1 MPVDPTKPT
10 PSRRTQRKIT
20 EEELRD
26 IELKRIRGELSC
38 AECRRLKLRCDKKVP
53 CSSCVRRGCESIC
66 PCGILSAGQGTR
78 FILADTQQLHR
89 KISEMSNRIRAL
101 EDALAI
107 MHGTTSSERHPLLSD
122 DLLKIK
128 FGAEALRSDNAQKL
142 NGQGGGGGGLRVA
155 ENIDALGTLTLDDKS
170 GEVKYFGRS
179 AGSETLLMAN
189 EEWSAPSA
197 EDGDAFDDED
207 VNDVENPF
215 LPFDPSVTSSPDPA
229 SSPSTGS
236 GTASASANLPPI
248 SRLANLFPFTSPIPP
263 LSASSAGGY
272 KPSPATIRKLYERQ
286 NLLDLLY
293 AYLPPYAQA
302 HVLSESYLQHA
313 TYFFRPIK
321 RDELLGEAT
330 TLPGM
335 SADSQETAPVPQ
347 AFLKQ
352 IYDAA
357 SRRQLR
363 QLHTYYADAGS
374 PGSSNGDGGEENSPT
389 YSQSQTPLT
398 PFALPPHISS
408 QSQQGA
414 TGTGTPT
421 APPPLESDPDPS
433 APHSLATIFMILALG
448 ALLDVNRPPYN
459 AEAEKYYTLG
469 KAALSL
475 RTIFDFPHIR
485 TVQAVGLMA
494 TYHSMA
500 GKKYTRDSAWG
511 LMSLAAKLSQSLGLH
526 RDSARW
532 NFDPTT
538 VQRRRALF
546 WEIFAADVSH
556 SLALGRPP
564 AIHLSYVDCEFPID
578 EEATLSDAQEVQY
591 GFWRMKH
598 TFARDIFNAVAEAT
612 LTAKS
617 PSYSTVL
624 DLDRKVR
631 ELSFPAAFKPYVNK
645 EDGEEE
651 YHSSS
656 LSLRGFY
663 ASQHRTVTML
673 YLHRSFFA
681 QAMLDHPSNPL
692 LSPFAPSF
700 LTAYRCAS
708 IIIKATAHQY
718 DRCAQMAMRVW
729 FLLYHTFSAAVIV
742 GTVVTHSPNSPMAA
756 SALQD
761 LDLAVELFD
770 KASTMSRR
778 ARIALASR
786 IYQIQPPLLTIHIQ
800 IVLRKLKDKAERAY
814 AQFSSSTTSPSQA
827 GSATPGGYVS
837 PLGVFSSPPSVFKS
851 PRAEGSD
858 DDGGDE
864 LAIFGGQKR
873 VLTRK
878 HRHANS
884 TSSASPSIPSNKNS
898 PQLSYNNSPS
908 PPSTGAASPS
918 SATTTH
924 GDVATVSL
932 SDSQHPT
939 NVHPSLME
947 YLSDSN
953 MFGLESMGGAHGSN
967 RGNPFAGANASL
979 SMGGGPFHNTSTSV
993 MQGVEMGPAG
1003 GAPSAPP
1010 LTMMDPL
1017 QEAATGATAPAN
1029 GGMGEMYQS
1038 FMSYLANR
1046 SFGGNAMSGQLSP
1059 PLPRPVE
1066 HVQQQQQTQPH
1077 HQPFTPSQPASAL
1090 QSRRPSQ
1097 SPSAPGSTMSSP
1109 GTPWSVISA
1118 LSTINTSSPSTA
1130 LNSPLWGQTHDTSVP
1145 ASPAVLQ
1152 GMVSPN
1158 YIQRS
1163 ELLGYASSLGATHRQ
1178 QQQQT
1183 RQTQPT
1189 PGFPGF
1195 NGRIDASMFGNMY
1208 GETPTSRP
1216 AFGVHERAP
1225 NGSGMMA
1232 VDPREEMVEM
1242 GLSTESGMDAGW
1254 ISFMHSAGIMEYS
1267 GPGGGQHQMPL

>member
-10 PSRRTQRKIT
+10 PSRRPQRKIT

-128 FGAEALRSDNAQKL
+128 FGAEALRSDSTQKP
-142 NGQGGGGGGLRVA
+142 NGQGGEQ

-207 VNDVENPF
+207 VNETD
-215 LPFDPSVTSSPDPA
+215 
-229 SSPSTGS
+229 
-236 GTASASANLPPI
+236 
-248 SRLANLFPFTSPIPP
+248 NLFPPFN
-263 LSASSAGGY
+263 
-272 KPSPATIRKLYERQ
+272 PSRQ
-286 NLLDLLY
+286 HLLDLLY
-293 AYLPPYAQA
+293 AYLPAYPRA
-302 HVLSESYLQHA
+302 HELSESYLQHA

-335 SADSQETAPVPQ
+335 SADSQETAPTPP
-347 AFLKQ
+347 ATP
-352 IYDAA
+352 AA
-357 SRRQLR
+357 
-363 QLHTYYADAGS
+363 H
-374 PGSSNGDGGEENSPT
+374 PT
-389 YSQSQTPLT
+389 LDP
-398 PFALPPHISS
+398 
-408 QSQQGA
+408 
-414 TGTGTPT
+414 
-421 APPPLESDPDPS
+421 DPDPS
-433 APHSLATIFMILALG
+433 APHNLATIFMILALG
-448 ALLDVNRPPYN
+448 ALLDINKPPYN
-459 AEAEKYYTLG
+459 AEAERYYTLG

-631 ELSFPAAFKPYVNK
+631 ELSFPAAFKPYVSK

-651 YHSSS
+651 YYSSS

-718 DRCAQMAMRVW
+718 DRCARMAMRVW

-742 GTVVTHSPNSPMAA
+742 GTVVTHSPNSPMAT

-770 KASTMSRR
+770 KASAVSRR
-778 ARIALASR
+778 ARIALA
-786 IYQIQPPLLTIHIQ
+786 
-800 IVLRKLKDKAERAY
+800 
-814 AQFSSSTTSPSQA
+814 TTPS
-827 GSATPGGYVS
+827 GYVS
-837 PLGVFSSPPSVFKS
+837 PLGVFGSPPSAFKS
-851 PRAEGSD
+851 PHAEGSD

-878 HRHANS
+878 HRHAHS
-884 TSSASPSIPSNKNS
+884 TSSASPSIPSDKNS
-898 PQLSYNNSPS
+898 PRLASYNNSPS
-908 PPSTGAASPS
+908 PPSTSAASPS
-918 SATTTH
+918 SATTAH
-924 GDVATVSL
+924 GEAATVSL
-932 SDSQHPT
+932 SDSQPT
-939 NVHPSLME
+939 N
-947 YLSDSN
+947 
-953 MFGLESMGGAHGSN
+953 
-967 RGNPFAGANASL
+967 
-979 SMGGGPFHNTSTSV
+979 
-993 MQGVEMGPAG
+993 
-1003 GAPSAPP
+1003 
-1010 LTMMDPL
+1010 
-1017 QEAATGATAPAN
+1017 
-1029 GGMGEMYQS
+1029 
-1038 FMSYLANR
+1038 
-1046 SFGGNAMSGQLSP
+1046 
-1059 PLPRPVE
+1059 
-1066 HVQQQQQTQPH
+1066 
-1077 HQPFTPSQPASAL
+1077 
-1090 QSRRPSQ
+1090 
-1097 SPSAPGSTMSSP
+1097 
-1109 GTPWSVISA
+1109 
-1118 LSTINTSSPSTA
+1118 
-1130 LNSPLWGQTHDTSVP
+1130 
-1145 ASPAVLQ
+1145 
-1152 GMVSPN
+1152 
-1158 YIQRS
+1158 
-1163 ELLGYASSLGATHRQ
+1163 
-1178 QQQQT
+1178 
-1183 RQTQPT
+1183 
-1189 PGFPGF
+1189 
-1195 NGRIDASMFGNMY
+1195 
-1208 GETPTSRP
+1208 
-1216 AFGVHERAP
+1216 
-1225 NGSGMMA
+1225 
-1232 VDPREEMVEM
+1232 
-1242 GLSTESGMDAGW
+1242 
-1254 ISFMHSAGIMEYS
+1254 
-1267 GPGGGQHQMPL
+1267 

>member
-10 PSRRTQRKIT
+10 PSRRPQRKIT

-128 FGAEALRSDNAQKL
+128 FGAEALRSDSTQKP
-142 NGQGGGGGGLRVA
+142 NGQGGGGGGIANGCKSDQSGQQATVKTEEQ

-207 VNDVENPF
+207 VNETDNLFPPF
-215 LPFDPSVTSSPDPA
+215 NPSVTSSPDPA
-229 SSPSTGS
+229 SPSTGS
-236 GTASASANLPPI
+236 GTASASASLPPI

-263 LSASSAGGY
+263 SSTSPAGGY
-272 KPSPATIRKLYERQ
+272 KPSPGTLRKLYERQ
-286 NLLDLLY
+286 HLLDLLY
-293 AYLPPYAQA
+293 AYLPAYPRA
-302 HVLSESYLQHA
+302 HELSESYLQHA

-335 SADSQETAPVPQ
+335 SADSQETAPTPP

-352 IYDAA
+352 VYDAA
-357 SRRQLR
+357 SKRQLR

-389 YSQSQTPLT
+389 YIQSQTPLT
-398 PFALPPHISS
+398 SFAIPPYPS
-408 QSQQGA
+408 SQQGQQGA
-414 TGTGTPT
+414 AGTSTPAAHPT
-421 APPPLESDPDPS
+421 LDPDPDPS
-433 APHSLATIFMILALG
+433 APHNLATIFMILALG
-448 ALLDVNRPPYN
+448 ALLDINKPPYN
-459 AEAEKYYTLG
+459 AEAERYYTLG

-631 ELSFPAAFKPYVNK
+631 ELSFPAAFKPYVSK

-651 YHSSS
+651 YYSSS

-718 DRCAQMAMRVW
+718 DRCARMAMRVW

-742 GTVVTHSPNSPMAA
+742 GTVVTHSPNSPMAT

-770 KASTMSRR
+770 KAS
-778 ARIALASR
+778 A
-786 IYQIQPPLLTIHIQ
+786 

-814 AQFSSSTTSPSQA
+814 TQFSSSTTTPGQA
-827 GSATPGGYVS
+827 GSATPSGYVS
-837 PLGVFSSPPSVFKS
+837 PLGVFGSPPSAFKS
-851 PRAEGSD
+851 PHAEGSD

-878 HRHANS
+878 HRHAHS
-884 TSSASPSIPSNKNS
+884 TSSASPSIPSDKNS
-898 PQLSYNNSPS
+898 PRLASYNNSPS
-908 PPSTGAASPS
+908 PPSTSAASPS
-918 SATTTH
+918 SATTAH
-924 GDVATVSL
+924 GEAATVSL
-932 SDSQHPT
+932 SDSQPT

-947 YLSDSN
+947 YLSDTN

-967 RGNPFAGANASL
+967 RGNPFAGPNASL
-979 SMGGGPFHNTSTSV
+979 SMGGGPSHASSSASV
-993 MQGVEMGPAG
+993 MQGVEMGSARG
-1003 GAPSAPP
+1003 VPSAPP

-1017 QEAATGATAPAN
+1017 QEVSTGNSSHVN

-1046 SFGGNAMSGQLSP
+1046 SFGGNALSGQLSP

-1066 HVQQQQQTQPH
+1066 HVQQQPH
-1077 HQPFTPSQPASAL
+1077 HQHFTPSQPSSAL

-1097 SPSAPGSTMSSP
+1097 SPSAPGSTVSSP

-1130 LNSPLWGQTHDTSVP
+1130 LSPPMWAQTHDASVP

-1158 YIQRS
+1158 YMRS
-1163 ELLGYASSLGATHRQ
+1163 ELLGYAGSLGSTHRQ
-1178 QQQQT
+1178 PQQPA

-1195 NGRIDASMFGNMY
+1195 NGRIDASIFGNMY
-1208 GETPTSRP
+1208 AETQMGRP

-1232 VDPREEMVEM
+1232 VDPREDMVEM

-1254 ISFMHSAGIMEYS
+1254 MSFMHNAGIMEYN